1 MKDKV
6 KTFDSATSSV
16 EKTTKKHKGFQAG
29 VSGNPKGRPKGAGLS
44 ITTEIK
50 RKLKKKYKGGKA
62 TYLQKLIDSIMKKA
76 IEDGDTQTQ
85 KQLWAYID
93 GQPTEKKQTEVKG
106 GIVIRQ
112 IMYNNDYNKDII
124 EAKTIEIE

>member
-1 MKDKV
+1 MIDNTTTTEKEST
-6 KTFDSATSSV
+6 KTD
-16 EKTTKKHKGFQAG
+16 KTTKKKRGFQKG
-29 VSGNPKGRPKGAGLS
+29 QSGNPKGRPKGAGLS